1 MTVSDV
7 SAKRLRNIS
16 EMKNFTREESY
27 LIFTPMKVSGHLP
40 SDSPLLLK
48 YDICIYGS

>member
-27 LIFTPMKVSGHLP
+27 LVFMPDESIRT
-40 SDSPLLLK
+40 SPK
-48 YDICIYGS
+48 

>member
-16 EMKNFTREESY
+16 EMKNLAREESY
-27 LIFTPMKVSGHLP
+27 LIFTPNESIRTPPK
-40 SDSPLLLK
+40 
-48 YDICIYGS
+48 